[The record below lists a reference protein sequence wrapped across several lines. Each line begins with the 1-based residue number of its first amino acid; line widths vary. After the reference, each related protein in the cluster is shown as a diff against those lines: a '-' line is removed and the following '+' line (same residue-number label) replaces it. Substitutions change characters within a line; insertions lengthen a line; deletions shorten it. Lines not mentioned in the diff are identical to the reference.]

1 MTNSI
6 AEISEQMMQRA
17 RRIIH
22 RLGIEEAWRAVGA
35 EPHLV
40 GSVSMGL
47 LMKHRDI
54 DYHIYSS
61 PLHIEDSFAAVARI
75 AAHCGVEHLSYLN
88 LLHTEEAC
96 IEWHLAFRDECGEM
110 WQIDMIHIVRG
121 SRYDGY
127 FERQAACIAAAL
139 TPESRE
145 VILRLKYETPPDSKI
160 AGIEY
165 YRAVIEGGVCDYEAF
180 EEWRRQH
187 PVTGIVEWMP

>member
-22 RLGIEEAWRAVGA
+22 RLGIV
-35 EPHLV
+35 
-40 GSVSMGL
+40 
-47 LMKHRDI
+47 

-61 PLHIEDSFAAVARI
+61 PLHIEDSFTAVARI

-127 FERQAACIAAAL
+127 FERQAARIAAAL

-165 YRAVIEGGVCDYEAF
+165 YRAVIAGGVCDYEAF